1 MTKFEAVRL
10 LNELRQLRKTADTN
24 EERDWAYHQQLI
36 VERALGIKVT
46 FKYNEVP
53 NDRTRFEAIIKANN
67 LSYSKFD
74 NGYKI
79 KFRDYAYSFTIEG
92 DKVIITE
99 QADGFDPYYIGNTID
114 VNDIGYNFIASLIR
128 NNPCDYPFV
137 SFLYDR

>member
-24 EERDWAYHQQLI
+24 EERNWAYNQQLI

-46 FKYNEVP
+46 FKYNEAP

-79 KFRDYAYSFTIEG
+79 EFRDYVYSFTIEG

-99 QADGFDPYYIGNTID
+99 QADGFDPDYIGNTIG

-128 NNPCDYPFV
+128 NNPCEYPFV

>member
-24 EERDWAYHQQLI
+24 EERNWAYNQQLI

-79 KFRDYAYSFTIEG
+79 EFRDYVYSFTIEG

-99 QADGFDPYYIGNTID
+99 QADGFDPDYIGNTIG

-128 NNPCDYPFV
+128 NNPCEYPFV